1 MHTPDQ
7 LQTIKQIHLA
17 SKLGGTISLK
27 EGDAGLFFAYPEI
40 PGMAKLLEV
49 FPLLGASKGA
59 DMFLGRKLLS
69 HVLKAGYKMEGIEI
83 SISGQIQYKPQEK
96 MGMAFAFPSIFE
108 DVLRNPGQLLEV
120 KFEQEDADMIRK
132 GLKEWSECEDG
143 IIAFPSVVVE
153 CKKTE

>member
-7 LQTIKQIHLA
+7 LEVIKQMRKACKH
-17 SKLGGTISLK
+17 GGTVSLK

-40 PGMAKLLEV
+40 PGMMKLLEV

-69 HVLKAGYKMEGIEI
+69 HALAAGFRMDGIDV

-96 MGMAFAFPSIFE
+96 QGMAMGMPSIFE
-108 DVLRNPGQLLEV
+108 DVLRNPGQLQAV
-120 KFEQEDADMIRK
+120 SFSQEDVDLIRQ
-132 GLKEWSECEDG
+132 GLEEWAKCEDG
-143 IIAFPSVVVE
+143 IIAFPSVIVDCRKE
-153 CKKTE
+153 